1 MFRTPQLFISSIF
14 SWRGTRLRSEGR
26 RLSKTEN
33 HQCCGLRWP
42 WVSTSNNGILTKN
55 NYIPNHIHIIS
66 YYIILYQIISY
77 YIILY
82 QINYIIL
89 YHIIAYYITL
99 YHIIAYYI
107 ILYHIISY
115 YIILYH
121 IISDYIVLYHIIS
134 YYIILYHIVCLY
146 IYTCMC
152 YKLLFLPTNMEFL
165 LAKYRF

>member
-1 MFRTPQLFISSIF
+1 MFQTPQLFISSIF

-55 NYIPNHIHIIS
+55 PYINIPNHIHIISYYIILYHIISYYIILYHIVSYYIILYYIILYHIIS

-82 QINYIIL
+82 
-89 YHIIAYYITL
+89 HIISYYIRL
-99 YHIIAYYI
+99 YQIISYYI

-115 YIILYH
+115 YII
-121 IISDYIVLYHIIS
+121 
-134 YYIILYHIVCLY
+134 
-146 IYTCMC
+146 
-152 YKLLFLPTNMEFL
+152 
-165 LAKYRF
+165 